1 MSLSSV
7 PSTNIIARLGEGDPA
22 MLLHSPQSGGELR
35 HQLETFVHQQ
45 FADVYGADVRE
56 FMPELLGICQQGTLQ
71 ASVGLRGGASDQL
84 FLEHYLDQPVCQTLQ
99 RHTDL
104 PVVREQLVEVGNL
117 AALAPGAGR
126 LLIIA
131 LTHFLAASG
140 YTWVVFT
147 GTPMLLNSFQ
157 RLTLSPIDLGPA
169 DPARLG
175 EARNDW
181 GSYYATQPR
190 VMAGYI
196 PEGLAQLQRRGTFER
211 LRYQPSYL
219 PDQQEVAND
228 CA

>member
-1 MSLSSV
+1 MSQTPV
-7 PSTNIIARLGEGDPA
+7 PPARQLARLGDDA
-22 MLLHSPQSGGELR
+22 ALLHANRQADTPLR
-35 HQLETFVHQQ
+35 ARLERFVHDC
-45 FADVYGADVRE
+45 FADTYGANVSH
-56 FMPELLGICQQGTLQ
+56 FMPDLLGLCRQGELQ
-71 ASVGLRGGASDQL
+71 ASVGLRSAGEEPL
-84 FLEHYLDQPVCQTLQ
+84 FLEHYLDLPVCDAIRQ
-99 RHTDL
+99 HTDL
-104 PVVREQLVEVGNL
+104 PIHRDQVVEVGNL

-131 LTHFLAASG
+131 LTHYLATSG

-169 DPARLG
+169 NPLRLGDARL
-175 EARNDW
+175 DW

-196 PEGLAQLQRRGTFER
+196 PEGFNQLQSRGLFER
-211 LRYQPSYL
+211 LRYQPDYL
-219 PDQQEVAND
+219 QNGPEIAHD